1 MKNFTSELKNIM
13 TEASGVPIMSPD
25 ELRARS
31 QTIVILTNSAPDEL
45 LALAGPDRKATLYPQ

>member
-45 LALAGPDRKATLYPQ
+45 LALDRKSVV